1 MSGVEDQI
9 RRAMEQGKF
18 SNLRGKGKP
27 LHLDD
32 NPLEDPEWRM
42 AHHMLQSSGYTLPW
56 IETRQ
61 EIEAGI
67 EKARTSLK
75 RVWDWRNTALQEKHH
90 PAEVE
95 AEWKRAL
102 TAFEDEIVS
111 INKRIFSY
119 NLEVPAE
126 QFQRQMLNV
135 EREVERIIKLQDE
148 DK

>member
-27 LHLDD
+27 LHLDE

-42 AHHMLQSSGYTLPW
+42 AHHMLQSSGFTLPW

-61 EIEAGI
+61 EIEIAL
-67 EKARTSLK
+67 EKARTSLA
-75 RVWDWRNTALQEKHH
+75 RAWEWRNTALRDIHH
-90 PAEVE
+90 PGEVE
-95 AEWKRAL
+95 ADWKRAL
-102 TAFEDEIVS
+102 AAFEAEIVNL
-111 INKRIFSY
+111 NKRIFSY
-119 NLEVPAE
+119 NLEVPSE

-135 EREVERIIKLQDE
+135 EREVERITRLQNE

>member
-9 RRAMEQGKF
+9 RRAMEEGKF

-32 NPLEDPEWRM
+32 NPLEDPGWRT

-61 EIEAGI
+61 EIETAL
-67 EKARTSLK
+67 EKARVSLA
-75 RVWDWRNTALQEKHH
+75 RAWAWRNTALQEKQH
-90 PAEVE
+90 PNSVE
-95 AEWKRAL
+95 ADWKRAL
-102 TAFEDEIVS
+102 AAFEQEIVVL
-111 INKRIFSY
+111 NKRIFSY
-119 NLEVPAE
+119 NLEVPSE

-135 EREVERIIKLQDE
+135 EREVERIIKLQGE

>member
-9 RRAMEQGKF
+9 RRAMEEGKF

-32 NPLEDPEWRM
+32 NPLEDPEWRT

-61 EIEAGI
+61 EIETAL
-67 EKARTSLK
+67 EKARVSLA
-75 RVWDWRNTALQEKHH
+75 RAWAWRNTALQEKQH
-90 PAEVE
+90 PNSVE
-95 AEWKRAL
+95 ADWKRAL
-102 TAFEDEIVS
+102 AAFEQEIVVL
-111 INKRIFSY
+111 NKRIFSY
-119 NLEVPAE
+119 NLEVPSE

-135 EREVERIIKLQDE
+135 EREVERIIKLQGE

>member
-27 LHLDD
+27 LHLDE

-42 AHHMLQSSGYTLPW
+42 AHHMLQSSGFTLPW

-61 EIEAGI
+61 EIEIAL
-67 EKARTSLK
+67 EKARTSLA
-75 RVWDWRNTALQEKHH
+75 RAWEWRSTALRDKHH
-90 PAEVE
+90 SDEVE
-95 AEWKRAL
+95 ADWKRAL
-102 TAFEDEIVS
+102 TAFEAEIVNL
-111 INKRIFSY
+111 NKRIFSY
-119 NLEVPAE
+119 NLEVPSE
-126 QFQRQMLNV
+126 QFQRRMLNV
-135 EREVERIIKLQDE
+135 EREVERITRLQNE